1 MGLYKT
7 ERGKNFLLKV
17 RGEGALCH
25 RQSRVDFKNSS
36 ERKTGEGGAR
46 MSENLLYA
54 DLNLTE
60 PTRPSLYKVTDVQG
74 STYAEVKVQSLDTN
88 AVASYTSSGKRRC
101 SRTCV
106 AVLVAVVIL
115 LLVLVVCLVLIY
127 YPTVSSPHNSK
138 LSSATAGEALG
149 CPHPWEKNGKKC
161 YFFSQELKKNDWN
174 ASRKECT
181 DMGSDLVIIENKEEL
196 DYLASQSTGHYYL
209 LGLKR
214 SKNEKWKWI
223 NDVEH
228 SKDMFNIGGDVNY
241 CCAVIGHGKVETASC
256 YGSSTTQNMCEKAAN
271 ITERQEK

>member
-88 AVASYTSSGKRRC
+88 AVASYTSSD
-101 SRTCV
+101 
-106 AVLVAVVIL
+106 
-115 LLVLVVCLVLIY
+115 